1 MPPIRVPATLTWNSA
16 TVAELAAHD
25 LTVAD
30 ALDVFEGDAEFFAQS
45 PAAEISPRGIFQGRP
60 QRLRMVGPTAT
71 GRLLTIILELPD
83 DRLASHIVTGWEADA
98 REAERYYAG
107 I

>member
-1 MPPIRVPATLTWNSA
+1 MPPTQAPATLTRNNA

-30 ALDVFEGDAEFFAQS
+30 ALDVFEGDAQFFAQS
-45 PAAEISPRGIFQGRP
+45 PAAEISPRGIFQVRL

-71 GRLLTIILELPD
+71 GRLLTFILELPD
-83 DRLASHIVTGWEADA
+83 EDGVSSLVTGWPADK
-98 REAERYYAG
+98 AEVAKYRQAK
-107 I
+107 